1 MRGGI
6 RLSRSVSHFG
16 STSCGMSATL
26 MDPPVSA
33 DETSK
38 RNKDDV
44 LSEASKSVWDYGR
57 QWFKTAFQFCEAY
70 GSVIAYNGASFG
82 AFLAA
87 LFVPIMNESS
97 LLLSLKNRFEG
108 GCKYPYLSE
117 VARSGL
123 GWWCFFTGSF
133 IGCVPW
139 ILFSI
144 SYYRCFT
151 GIAMTLTNEKR
162 RKWLVCLESVMLAF
176 NILSSLGMVLTAF
189 FDMGHYPYIHEYV
202 CLCYN
207 LYCIERDSVCRPSQ
221 PRIHHQLR

>member
-1 MRGGI
+1 M
-6 RLSRSVSHFG
+6 SRSVSHFG
-16 STSCGMSATL
+16 FISCGMSATL
-26 MDPPVSA
+26 MDPPACA
-33 DETSK
+33 DETSN

-44 LSEASKSVWDYGR
+44 LSEASKSVWDYGC

-70 GSVIAYNGASFG
+70 GSVIAYSGASFG

-87 LFVPIMNESS
+87 MFVPIMNESS

-123 GWWCFFTGSF
+123 GWW
-133 IGCVPW
+133 
-139 ILFSI
+139 ILFSL

-151 GIAMTLTNEKR
+151 GIAATLTNEKR
-162 RKWLVCLESVMLAF
+162 RRWLVCLESVMLAF

-202 CLCYN
+202 CLCHN
-207 LYCIERDSVCRPSQ
+207 PYCIERDSVCRPSQ